1 MLTIFPLTEEEVG
14 TVSASGFVQ
23 CQLIHF
29 DLHRNL
35 DLCRQPQKGI

>member
-1 MLTIFPLTEEEVG
+1 MSTKFPLPEEEVG
-14 TVSASGFVQ
+14 TVSASGSAQ

-35 DLCRQPQKGI
+35 DLSRQPQKGI